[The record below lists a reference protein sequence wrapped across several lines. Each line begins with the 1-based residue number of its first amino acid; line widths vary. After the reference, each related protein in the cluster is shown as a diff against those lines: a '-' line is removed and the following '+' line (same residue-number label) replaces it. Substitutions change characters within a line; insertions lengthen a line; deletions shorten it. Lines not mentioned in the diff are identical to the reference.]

1 MGDMLKRALFF
12 ISIILPFLIIIKP
25 IVEGNIPFWYDP
37 ARDLLM
43 AWDSLRKPTLIGPTS
58 GIPGI
63 FYGPHWIWL
72 LSIGIAISKDPR
84 FIVFLIL
91 TLPYFIL
98 LPLSIMK
105 LRGKLVDLKTMMS
118 IWILSIFVL
127 GSYANQIWSPN
138 LAPLLFFSLLTL
150 LYLTPGP
157 LEKRSAVRFF
167 CMAMIQGLLLQHHI
181 SFGVVLSVSWAFY
194 FIYLIIQGALTKK
207 NKRVCFS
214 HWIVNAGSFIGG
226 FFMMLTPF
234 FLFEIRHGFMQTKSL
249 FFTLNQSI
257 AHNTPVVGQTGITKS
272 EIIQRFIE
280 KGASAFS
287 IPTQFAPFVI
297 VILSFL
303 IIRSLIKKSVYERN
317 DKNLLLFLC
326 SVIIGLFFV
335 YLSTR
340 NPVWNYHFI
349 GTEIIFLFLMLLAVK
364 KNNTIGLLLFIW
376 AFALLFMNTGSFI
389 RSFFVQTHMSELLSK
404 KNTVE
409 FILSDTIN
417 IPFTYFGKNAA
428 IYTYDYDYLFRWV
441 GEIKKIHPALDS
453 RLAKNIYL
461 IIPDEMKFDKIGF
474 TENRT
479 PSSKYKTEQEWVRE
493 DKTIVIK
500 RVSID

>member
-1 MGDMLKRALFF
+1 MFKRALFF
-12 ISIILPFLIIIKP
+12 ISIIVAFLIIVKP
-25 IVEGNIPFWYDP
+25 IIEGNIPFWYDP

-43 AWDSLRKPTLIGPTS
+43 AWDHLGKPTLIGPTS

-127 GSYANQIWSPN
+127 GNYANQIWSPN

-150 LYLTPGP
+150 LYLTPNA
-157 LEKRSAVRFF
+157 LEKINTIRFF
-167 CMAMIQGLLLQHHI
+167 LMGLIQGLLLQHQI
-181 SFGVVLSVSWAFY
+181 SFGVALTVGWIFY
-194 FIYLIIQGALTKK
+194 FICLLVQIVFDKK
-207 NKRVCFS
+207 NRNKFFT
-214 HWIVNAGSFIGG
+214 HWIINAGSFASG
-226 FFMMLTPF
+226 FMVMQAPF

-257 AHNTPVVGQTGITKS
+257 AHNSPVVGQVGLTKI
-272 EIIQRFIE
+272 EIIQKFFDR
-280 KGASAFS
+280 GAIALSL
-287 IPTQFAPFVI
+287 PTQFALGVSMLLAF
-297 VILSFL
+297 F
-303 IIRSLIKKSVYERN
+303 IIRNLMKRKVYEHN

-326 SVIIGLFFV
+326 TVIGGLFFV
-335 YLSTR
+335 YLGTR

-349 GTEIIFLFLMLLAVK
+349 AVEIVFIFLIMLVVK
-364 KNNTIGLLLFIW
+364 KNKLLGSLLFIW
-376 AFALLFMNTGSFI
+376 AIIL
-389 RSFFVQTHMSELLSK
+389 FFVNSVSFVKSFTVQAHTSELTAKKATVVFIFDDSK
-404 KNTVE
+404 
-409 FILSDTIN
+409 DT
-417 IPFTYFGKNAA
+417 PFAYFGKNPA

-441 GEIKKIHPALDS
+441 GEMKKIHPASDS
-453 RLAKNIYL
+453 NMVKNIYL
-461 IIPDEMKFDKIGF
+461 IIPDEMKFDKVGF

-500 RVSID
+500 RVRID